1 MSSFFFK
8 FQIGNFKIF
17 CYDETMK
24 NIILTDDNEYNLKLF
39 EELLKED
46 ASTIVN
52 RALEEFFVAEQKRIL
67 EQDMANENAMTNL
80 SYDEFWDDIDLD

>member
-1 MSSFFFK
+1 
-8 FQIGNFKIF
+8 
-17 CYDETMK
+17 MK

-52 RALEEFFVAEQKRIL
+52 RALEEFFIAEQKRIV
-67 EQDMANENAMTNL
+67 EKDVENENALTNL
-80 SYDEFWDDIDLD
+80 SYDEFWNDFEI